1 MRNFNTNEFDSP
13 DLKGSGAK
21 MDSCFLE
28 MLDNARD
35 IAGIP
40 FKINSGY
47 RTLEHNIAIY
57 KKLGKK
63 PIKSSH
69 LKGLAV
75 DIACKD
81 SRARF
86 VIVSALKD
94 AGFTRI
100 GISNSFIHVDSDSDK
115 AQDVI
120 WTY

>member
-13 DLKGSGAK
+13 DLKGSGEK

-28 MLDNARD
+28 MLDSARD

-47 RTLEHNIAIY
+47 RTLEHNA
-57 KKLGKK
+57 KVGGVNS
-63 PIKSSH
+63 SSH
-69 LKGLAV
+69 TRGLAV

-86 VIVSALKD
+86 IIVSALKD

>member
-1 MRNFNTNEFDSP
+1 MKYFNINEFDSP
-13 DLKGSGAK
+13 DVKGSGAK

-28 MLDNARD
+28 MLDKARD

-40 FKINSGY
+40 FVINSGY
-47 RTLEHNIAIY
+47 RTLEHNA
-57 KKLGKK
+57 KVGGVNS
-63 PIKSSH
+63 SSH
-69 LKGLAV
+69 TKGVAV
-75 DIACKD
+75 DIACKE

-100 GISNSFIHVDSDSDK
+100 GISSAFIHVDSDIDK
-115 AQDVI
+115 AQNVI

>member
-1 MRNFNTNEFDSP
+1 MRNFNINEFDSP
-13 DLKGSGAK
+13 DVKGSGAK
-21 MDSCFLE
+21 MNKCFLE

-40 FKINSGY
+40 FSINSGY
-47 RTLEHNIAIY
+47 RTLEQNS
-57 KKLGKK
+57 KVGGVNS
-63 PIKSSH
+63 SSH
-69 LKGLAV
+69 TKGLAV

-81 SRARF
+81 SRGRF
-86 VIVSALKD
+86 LIVSALKD

-100 GISNSFIHVDSDSDK
+100 GISDSFIHVDSDSDK

>member
-1 MRNFNTNEFDSP
+1 MRNFNINEFDSP
-13 DLKGSGAK
+13 DVKGSGAK
-21 MDSCFLE
+21 MNSCFLE

-40 FKINSGY
+40 FSINSGY
-47 RTLEHNIAIY
+47 RTLEQNS
-57 KKLGKK
+57 KVGGVNS
-63 PIKSSH
+63 SSH
-69 LKGLAV
+69 TRGLAV
-75 DIACKD
+75 DIACKE

-86 VIVSALKD
+86 LIVSALKE

-100 GISNSFIHVDSDSDK
+100 GISDSFIHVDSDSDK

>member
-1 MRNFNTNEFDSP
+1 MRNFNINEFDSP

-21 MDSCFLE
+21 MNKCFLE

-40 FKINSGY
+40 FSINSGY
-47 RTLEHNIAIY
+47 RTLEQNS
-57 KKLGKK
+57 KVGGVNS
-63 PIKSSH
+63 SSH
-69 LKGLAV
+69 TKGLAV

-81 SRARF
+81 SRGRF
-86 VIVSALKD
+86 LIVSALKE

-100 GISNSFIHVDSDSDK
+100 GISDSFIHVDSDSDK

>member
-1 MRNFNTNEFDSP
+1 MRNFNLKEFDSP
-13 DLKGSGAK
+13 DVKGSGAK
-21 MDSCFLE
+21 MDKCFLE

-47 RTLEHNIAIY
+47 RTLEHNA
-57 KKLGKK
+57 KVGGVNS
-63 PIKSSH
+63 SSH
-69 LKGLAV
+69 TKGLAV
-75 DIACKD
+75 DIACNE

-94 AGFTRI
+94 AGFTRM
-100 GISNSFIHVDSDSDK
+100 GISDSFIHVDSDSDK
-115 AQDVI
+115 AQNVI

>member
-13 DLKGSGAK
+13 DVKGSGAK
-21 MDSCFLE
+21 MDKCFLE
-28 MLDNARD
+28 MLDKARD

-47 RTLEHNIAIY
+47 RTLEHNA
-57 KKLGKK
+57 KVGGVNS
-63 PIKSSH
+63 SSH
-69 LKGLAV
+69 TRGLAV
-75 DIACKD
+75 DIACNE

-86 VIVSALKD
+86 IMVSALKD

-100 GISNSFIHVDSDSDK
+100 GISNSFIHVDNDSDK

>member
-1 MRNFNTNEFDSP
+1 MRNFNITEFDSP
-13 DLKGSGAK
+13 DVKGSGAK
-21 MDSCFLE
+21 MNNCFLE

-35 IAGIP
+35 IANIP

-69 LKGLAV
+69 LRGLAV

>member
-1 MRNFNTNEFDSP
+1 MRNFNINEFDSP
-13 DLKGSGAK
+13 DVKGSGAK
-21 MDSCFLE
+21 MNKCFLE

-40 FKINSGY
+40 FSINSGY
-47 RTLEHNIAIY
+47 RTLEQNS
-57 KKLGKK
+57 KVGGVNS
-63 PIKSSH
+63 SSH
-69 LKGLAV
+69 TKGLAV

-81 SRARF
+81 SRGRF
-86 VIVSALKD
+86 LIVSALKE

-100 GISNSFIHVDSDSDK
+100 GISDSFIHVDSDSDK

>member
-1 MRNFNTNEFDSP
+1 MRNFNINEFDSP
-13 DLKGSGAK
+13 DVKGSGAK
-21 MDSCFLE
+21 MDKCFLE

-35 IAGIP
+35 IAGVP
-40 FKINSGY
+40 FVINSGY

-75 DIACKD
+75 DIDCRE

-86 VIVSALKD
+86 LIVSALKD

-100 GISNSFIHVDSDSDK
+100 GISDSFIHVDNDTNK
-115 AQDVI
+115 AQNVI

>member
-13 DLKGSGAK
+13 DVKGSGAK
-21 MDSCFLE
+21 MDKCFLE
-28 MLDNARD
+28 MLDKARD

-47 RTLEHNIAIY
+47 RTLEHNA
-57 KKLGKK
+57 KVGGVNS
-63 PIKSSH
+63 SSH
-69 LKGLAV
+69 TRGLAV
-75 DIACKD
+75 DIACNE

-86 VIVSALKD
+86 IIVSALKD

-115 AQDVI
+115 AQNVI

>member
-1 MRNFNTNEFDSP
+1 MRNFNTHEFDSP
-13 DLKGSGAK
+13 DVKGSGVN

-28 MLDNARD
+28 MLDKARD

-47 RTLEHNIAIY
+47 RTLEHNA
-57 KKLGKK
+57 KVGGVNS
-63 PIKSSH
+63 SSH
-69 LKGLAV
+69 TRGLAV
-75 DIACKD
+75 DIACNE

-86 VIVSALKD
+86 IIVSALKD
-94 AGFTRI
+94 AGFNRM

-115 AQDVI
+115 AQNVI

>member
-13 DLKGSGAK
+13 DVKGSGAK

-75 DIACKD
+75 DIACNE

-86 VIVSALKD
+86 IIVSALKD

-115 AQDVI
+115 AQNVI

>member
-1 MRNFNTNEFDSP
+1 MRNFNINEFDSP
-13 DLKGSGAK
+13 DVKGSGEK
-21 MDSCFLE
+21 MNKCFLE

-40 FKINSGY
+40 FSINSGY
-47 RTLEHNIAIY
+47 RTLEQNS
-57 KKLGKK
+57 KVGGVNS
-63 PIKSSH
+63 SSH
-69 LKGLAV
+69 TKGLAV

-81 SRARF
+81 SRGRF
-86 VIVSALKD
+86 LIVSALKD

-100 GISNSFIHVDSDSDK
+100 GISDSFIHVDSDSDK

>member
-1 MRNFNTNEFDSP
+1 MRNFNINEFDSP
-13 DLKGSGAK
+13 DAKGSGEK
-21 MDSCFLE
+21 MDKCFLD

-47 RTLEHNIAIY
+47 RTLEQNIAIY

>member
-1 MRNFNTNEFDSP
+1 MRNFNINEFDSP
-13 DLKGSGAK
+13 DVKGSGEK
-21 MDSCFLE
+21 MNKCFLE

-40 FKINSGY
+40 FSINSGY
-47 RTLEHNIAIY
+47 RTLEQNS
-57 KKLGKK
+57 KVGGVNS
-63 PIKSSH
+63 SSH
-69 LKGLAV
+69 TKGLAV

-81 SRARF
+81 SRGRF
-86 VIVSALKD
+86 LIVSALKE

-100 GISNSFIHVDSDSDK
+100 GISDSFIHVDSDSDK